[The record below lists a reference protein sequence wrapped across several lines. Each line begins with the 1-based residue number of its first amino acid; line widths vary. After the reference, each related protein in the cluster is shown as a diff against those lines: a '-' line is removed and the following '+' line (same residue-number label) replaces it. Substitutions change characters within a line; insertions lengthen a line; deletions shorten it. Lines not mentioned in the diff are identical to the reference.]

1 MNGEGTQ
8 NKQEDNNNFFDDE
21 VQVLEPD
28 VSAVIDLTTNNT
40 CQRDEQV

>member
-8 NKQEDNNNFFDDE
+8 NKQEDNDNFFDDE

-28 VSAVIDLTTNNT
+28 VSAVIDLTTNDT
-40 CQRDEQV
+40 CKKDEQV